1 MFELFSFLKSNYSME
16 IFGELIAAITEGDI
30 LEQHRGMIGIR
41 KILSIVD
48 NPPIQAVIDAGL
60 VPRMIEYIKQT
71 NYPQLQL

>member
-1 MFELFSFLKSNYSME
+1 MLSIN
-16 IFGELIAAITEGDI
+16 EGDI
-30 LEQHRGMIGIR
+30 LAQHHGIIGIR

-60 VPRMIEYIKQT
+60 VPRMIEYIKQQ